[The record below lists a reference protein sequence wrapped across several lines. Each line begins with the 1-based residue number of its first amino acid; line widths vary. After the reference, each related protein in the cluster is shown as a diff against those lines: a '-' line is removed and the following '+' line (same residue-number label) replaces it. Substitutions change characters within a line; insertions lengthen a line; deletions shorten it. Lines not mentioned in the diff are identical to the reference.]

1 MNHENATGWTSVAF
15 RVRKQAIIREQE
27 RTILS
32 SFLLSQICENKRQ
45 PYNIYYGKCQGGA
58 SPPIED
64 KLINQKANSPNS
76 HQYEGN

>member
-1 MNHENATGWTSVAF
+1 MNCEDVPEWISVAF
-15 RVRKQAIIREQE
+15 RVRKKAIVREQE
-27 RTILS
+27 RTILL
-32 SFLLSQICENKRQ
+32 SFLLSQICEKKRQ
-45 PYNIYYGKCQGGA
+45 PCNIYYGKCQGGA